1 MAEKCEKS
9 VDTAEKRAIPIG
21 RIALSAL
28 TGLVALVIF
37 LGAYGYLSM
46 RPTAETAERAGV
58 YALRAAASDGIAA
71 DPTGLAELTLELNA
85 DGTCRVHTG
94 DDARGGL
101 WKCDGGDMTLV
112 CCAARL
118 RGDFE
123 GDTLTLENA
132 FSTGATLTLTR
143 AVEGGGE
150 DAAPVGQFGL
160 IAIDDNGREY
170 SGGVID
176 GTECAEWYINLKQSG
191 EGRARIFSDTPESVR
206 VDGGCIILR
215 SMRLDYTLDGGKL
228 TLAYPGGVTLFFES
242 RAESK

>member
-9 VDTAEKRAIPIG
+9 FGTAEKCAVPIG

-28 TGLVALVIF
+28 TGLVALAIF
-37 LGAYGYLSM
+37 LGAYGYISM

-58 YALRAAASDGIAA
+58 YTLRAAASDGIAA

-85 DGTCRVHTG
+85 DGTCRVSDG

-101 WKCDGGDMTLV
+101 WKCNGGAMTLICGAV
-112 CCAARL
+112 RL
-118 RGDFE
+118 RGGFE
-123 GDTLTLENA
+123 GDALTLENA

-143 AVEGGGE
+143 AIEGGG
-150 DAAPVGQFGL
+150 DAAPVGQFYL

-191 EGRARIFSDTPESVR
+191 EGRARIFSDAPESVR

-215 SMRLDYTLDGGKL
+215 SMRLDYALDGGKL
-228 TLAYPGGVTLFFES
+228 TVAYPGGVTLFFES